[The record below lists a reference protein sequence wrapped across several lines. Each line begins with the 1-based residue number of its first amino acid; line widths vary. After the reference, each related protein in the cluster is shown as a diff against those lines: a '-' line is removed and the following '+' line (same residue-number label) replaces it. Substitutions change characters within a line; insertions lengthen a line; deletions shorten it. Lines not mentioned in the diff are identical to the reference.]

1 MQPQFLW
8 CQTEFIYI
16 SQVDACIQI
25 HDINNVKLIII
36 MKMVSEYVGWVFK
49 LKIYCQNF
57 SE

>member
-1 MQPQFLW
+1 MQPQFL

-36 MKMVSEYVGWVFK
+36 MKMLSV
-49 LKIYCQNF
+49 
-57 SE
+57 